1 MNRPPRWIVIPAVA
15 ALTLAASI
23 ITASARAPQGTAP
36 QAAASQGAQETLT
49 EKANREATGKA
60 PRGPWSYSG
69 ASGYTNYLG
78 GGVGRSPEQP
88 IRFPHPVHVN
98 TLKLNCVY
106 CHFSAFKSP
115 DPGLPALSTCMGCH
129 QQVARDRAEIKKL
142 IAYDSAKAP
151 IPWVRV
157 HKVPEYVHF
166 PHMRH
171 VNAGV
176 TCQSCHGQVNNMPQ
190 VFQYASLNMGWCVSC
205 HVKGYSLADGIRA
218 AGYTPDSAAI
228 AAPRKRATYD
238 CSNCHY

>member
-1 MNRPPRWIVIPAVA
+1 MRRPSRWIVIPGVA

-23 ITASARAPQGTAP
+23 ITASARAPQGAAGTA
-36 QAAASQGAQETLT
+36 QAAGPQETLT
-49 EKANREATGKA
+49 QKANREATGKA
-60 PRGPWSYSG
+60 PRGPWAYSG

-78 GGVGRSPEQP
+78 GGVGRSPVQP
-88 IRFPHPVHVN
+88 IAFPHPVHVN
-98 TLKLNCVY
+98 VAKLNCVY

-115 DPGLPALSTCMGCH
+115 DPGMPAVRTCTGCH
-129 QQVARDRAEIKKL
+129 NIVAADRPEVKKL
-142 IAYDSAKAP
+142 LEFANKGLP
-151 IPWVRV
+151 IPWVRI
-157 HKVPEYVHF
+157 HKVPEYVRF

-205 HVKGYSLADGIRA
+205 HVKGYSLADGLRA

-228 AAPRKRATYD
+228 AAPRKRAAYD
-238 CSNCHY
+238 CANCHY

>member
-1 MNRPPRWIVIPAVA
+1 MTRPPRWVIIPAVA
-15 ALTLAASI
+15 AIALAASI
-23 ITASARAPQGTAP
+23 ITASARAPQGAAP
-36 QAAASQGAQETLT
+36 AAAGAAETAT
-49 EKANREATGKA
+49 QKATREASGKA
-60 PRGPWSYSG
+60 PRGPWAYSG

-88 IRFPHPVHVN
+88 IAFPHPVHVN

-106 CHFSAFKSP
+106 CHFAAFKSP
-115 DPGLPALSTCMGCH
+115 DPRMPAVGTCVGCH
-129 QQVARDRAEIKKL
+129 QLVAVGRPEVKK
-142 IAYDSAKAP
+142 IAQFAAKKAP

-190 VFQYASLNMGWCVSC
+190 VFQYASLNMGWCISC
-205 HVKGYSLADGIRA
+205 HVKGYSPADGMRA
-218 AGYTPDSAAI
+218 AGFTPDSAAL
-228 AAPRKRATYD
+228 AAPRRKARYD
-238 CSNCHY
+238 CSSCHY

>member
-1 MNRPPRWIVIPAVA
+1 MPRPSRWIVVPAAA

-23 ITASARAPQGTAP
+23 ITASARAPQGNAP
-36 QAAASQGAQETLT
+36 APTQETLT
-49 EKANREATGKA
+49 QKANREAVGKA
-60 PRGPWSYSG
+60 PRGPFAYSG

-78 GGVGRSPEQP
+78 GGVGRSPVQP
-88 IRFPHPVHVN
+88 IKFPHPVHVN

-115 DPGLPALSTCMGCH
+115 DPGLPAVSTCIGCH
-129 QQVARDRAEIKKL
+129 QNPTILPASPELAKL
-142 IAYDSAKAP
+142 KDYAAKGQP

-205 HVKGYSLADGIRA
+205 HVKGYSPAEGLRA
-218 AGYTPDSAAI
+218 AGYTPDSAAL

>member
-1 MNRPPRWIVIPAVA
+1 MTKPPRWFVVPTVA

-23 ITASARAPQGTAP
+23 ITASARAPQVAAP
-36 QAAASQGAQETLT
+36 AATQETLT
-49 EKANREATGKA
+49 QQANREAIGKA
-60 PRGPWSYSG
+60 PRGPMAYSG

-78 GGVGRSPEQP
+78 GGVGRSPAQP
-88 IRFPHPVHVN
+88 INFPHPVHVN

-115 DPGLPALSTCMGCH
+115 DPGMPAVGTCMGCH
-129 QQVARDRAEIKKL
+129 QQVAVDRPEVKKIAEF
-142 IAYDSAKAP
+142 AAQQQP

-176 TCQSCHGQVNNMPQ
+176 TCQSCHGQVNNMTQ
-190 VFQYASLNMGWCVSC
+190 VSQYASLNMGWCVSC
-205 HVKGYSLADGIRA
+205 HVKGYSPAEGMRA
-218 AGYTPDSAAI
+218 AGLVPDSAAL
-228 AAPRKRATYD
+228 AEPRRKATYD